1 VKPAHLILLL
11 LFNVFWA
18 VSLSAIQ
25 ALKAHLDY
33 GGIATLRFGGA
44 AVSMMIVWPW
54 LPGAT
59 PRGRDFWKASLMG
72 VIVFTLGHRLQVWG
86 NLLGSAGNSSVL
98 MAVEPLLTAVAAA
111 IFLREYIAPQRWFG
125 FGLGLVGVALLNR
138 VWADDFRWAG
148 LTASAVFIASFL
160 SEAAY
165 SIMGKPLLERVGPM
179 KILAVSLVA
188 GTLANMAIDGPTT
201 LKAAAQLPPSAWAW
215 VAFLSI
221 VCTSLGYGL
230 WLVVIRETDVN
241 LTAMTI
247 LAQPVAGVPV
257 AVLWLGEKLH
267 AGHLWGSLAI
277 VTGLAIGLY
286 VKPVPQGSETRQPNA
301 D

>member
-1 VKPAHLILLL
+1 MKPAHLALLL

-25 ALKAHLDY
+25 ALKPYLDS

-44 AVSMMIVWPW
+44 AVSMVLVWPW

-111 IFLREYIAPQRWFG
+111 VFLREHIAPQRWVG
-125 FGLGLVGVALLNR
+125 FSLGIVGVALLNR
-138 VWADDFRWAG
+138 VWADDFKWAG

-165 SIMGKPLLERVGPM
+165 SIMGKPLLNRVGPM

-188 GTLANMAIDGPTT
+188 GTLTNLAIDGPTT
-201 LKAAAQLPPSAWAW
+201 FKAAKLMPAGAWAW
-215 VAFLSI
+215 VAFLSL

-241 LTAMTI
+241 VTAMTI

-257 AVLWLGEKLH
+257 AVLWLGERLH
-267 AGHLWGSLAI
+267 AGHLWGSAAI
-277 VTGLAIGLY
+277 IAGLVIGLY
-286 VKPVPQGSETRQPNA
+286 ARPRGSRGWDTPVPGA
-301 D
+301 

>member
-1 VKPAHLILLL
+1 MKPAHLILLL

-25 ALKAHLDY
+25 ALKVHLDY

-44 AVSMMIVWPW
+44 ALSMVLIWPW
-54 LPGAT
+54 LPGRT
-59 PRGRDFWKASLMG
+59 PRGRDLGMCALMG
-72 VIVFTLGHRLQVWG
+72 LIVFTLGHRLQVYG

-111 IFLREYIAPQRWFG
+111 IFLREHIAPQRWVG
-125 FGLGLVGVALLNR
+125 FSLGIVGVALLNR
-138 VWADDFRWAG
+138 VWADDFKWAG
-148 LTASAVFIASFL
+148 LTASVVFIASFL

-165 SIMGKPLLERVGPM
+165 SIMGKPLMERVGPM

-188 GTLANMAIDGPTT
+188 GTLANLAIDGPTT
-201 LKAAAQLPPSAWAW
+201 IAAAAKMPASAWAW
-215 VAFLSI
+215 VAYLSI
-221 VCTSLGYGL
+221 LCTSLGYGL

-257 AVLWLGEKLH
+257 AVLWLGERLH

-277 VTGLAIGLY
+277 VVGLGIGLY
-286 VKPVPQGSETRQPNA
+286 SKPGGTEKAAVAGS
-301 D
+301 

>member
-1 VKPAHLILLL
+1 MKPAHLILLL

-33 GGIATLRFGGA
+33 GGIATMRFGGA
-44 AVSMMIVWPW
+44 ALSMVLIWPW
-54 LPGAT
+54 LPGKT
-59 PRGRDFWKASLMG
+59 PRGRDLAMCALMG
-72 VIVFTLGHRLQVWG
+72 LIVFTLGHRLQVYG

-111 IFLREYIAPQRWFG
+111 IFLREHIALQRWVG
-125 FGLGLVGVALLNR
+125 FSLGIVGVALLNR
-138 VWADDFRWAG
+138 VWADDFKWAG

-165 SIMGKPLLERVGPM
+165 SIMGKPLMERVGPL

-188 GTLANMAIDGPTT
+188 GTLANLAIDGPTT
-201 LKAAAQLPPSAWAW
+201 FAAAAKMPASAWAW
-215 VAFLSI
+215 VAYLSI
-221 VCTSLGYGL
+221 LCTSLGYGL
-230 WLVVIRETDVN
+230 WLLVIRETDVN

-247 LAQPVAGVPV
+247 LVQPVAGVPV
-257 AVLWLGEKLH
+257 AVLWLGERLH
-267 AGHLWGSLAI
+267 AGHFWGSLAI
-277 VTGLAIGLY
+277 VAGLAIGLY
-286 VKPVPQGSETRQPNA
+286 SQPRIASNHA
-301 D
+301 LPGA

>member
-44 AVSMMIVWPW
+44 AVSLMLVWPW
-54 LPGAT
+54 LPGAG
-59 PRGRDFWKASLMG
+59 PRGRDLWKASLMG

-111 IFLREYIAPQRWFG
+111 VFLREHIAPQRWLG
-125 FGLGLVGVALLNR
+125 FSLGIVGVALLNR
-138 VWADDFRWAG
+138 VWADDFKWAG

-165 SIMGKPLLERVGPM
+165 SIMGKPLLDRVGPM

-188 GTLANMAIDGPTT
+188 GTLANLAIDGPTT
-201 LKAAAQLPPSAWAW
+201 FKAAQLMPTSAWSW
-215 VAFLSI
+215 IAFLSL

-247 LAQPVAGVPV
+247 LMQPVAGVPV
-257 AVLWLGEKLH
+257 AVLWLGERLH

-277 VTGLAIGLY
+277 VTGLVIGLY
-286 VKPVPQGSETRQPNA
+286 ARPAEPSLSQTQ
-301 D
+301 

>member
-1 VKPAHLILLL
+1 MKPAHLALLL

-25 ALKAHLDY
+25 ALKPHLEA

-44 AVSMMIVWPW
+44 AVSLLLVWPW

-59 PRGRDFWKASLMG
+59 PRGKDLWTVSLMG
-72 VIVFTLGHRLQVWG
+72 VIVFTLGHRLQVSG
-86 NLLGSAGNSSVL
+86 NLLGSAGNCSVL
-98 MAVEPLLTAVAAA
+98 MAVEPLVTAVAAA
-111 IFLREYIAPQRWFG
+111 VFLREHIAPQRWFG
-125 FGLGLVGVALLNR
+125 FSLGIVGVALLNR
-138 VWADDFRWAG
+138 VWAPDFKWAG
-148 LTASAVFIASFL
+148 LAASAVFIASFL

-188 GTLANMAIDGPTT
+188 GTLANLAIDGPTT
-201 LKAAAQLPPSAWAW
+201 FAAAVKLPASAWAW
-215 VAFLSI
+215 VAFLSLI
-221 VCTSLGYGL
+221 CTSLGYGL

-241 LTAMTI
+241 VTAMTI
-247 LAQPVAGVPV
+247 LMQPVAGIPV
-257 AVLWLGEKLH
+257 AVFWLGEPLH

-277 VTGLAIGLY
+277 VVGLAIGLY
-286 VKPVPQGSETRQPNA
+286 AKPRTPNCSGGL
-301 D
+301 